1 MSRSGATFGHDS
13 LVFLEEL
20 CGVYISA
27 GPLKPE
33 PRVSSWGPC
42 GHCKHCCLVGL
53 YVLQRALSVT
63 FTTQMRTK

>member
-33 PRVSSWGPC
+33 PRVGSWGPC

-53 YVLQRALSVT
+53 YVL
-63 FTTQMRTK
+63 